1 MELSK
6 YVEALL
12 SAFEEEKPHARESAH
27 IGVSKTV
34 SILARIY
41 EKARNAVEFR
51 AEHLVRRAAIERIL
65 KRRII
70 LNGGAA
76 SVADNLVL
84 ELLWAKYTDSSLM
97 SDDKVREIHQI
108 VQRYLALKQHAFS
121 QGTTHGTISW
131 ETILG
136 LASSEIEDAIVSAK
150 KREALTN
157 FFYHAIR
164 PKIQLPGVE
173 ERYVNMQAY
182 IAVERAFAQS
192 DDALI
197 NYELMKFIQPGWFG
211 LTSDKVKDETPVL
224 LENLLLIQKGIKD
237 PIGEP
242 LARYVRKQTP
252 PFLLLRDFFLEHN
265 EKARSIV
272 TQPEELERKLAEI
285 AHKRYQ
291 EIGAKVRRS
300 VIRSI
305 IYIFLTKMVF
315 ALALEVPVDIFITK
329 HVSYLA
335 LGINMIFPPL
345 LLFLVAGFVS
355 VPGPDNTHRLVE
367 RIKSILYHFDSLKE
381 EKGMFIANPAVR
393 RPVLT
398 GIFSIFYLFAFLFSF
413 GIISYVLTRL
423 QFNFASQIIFVF
435 FITLVS
441 FFAYRIRSSAKEYEM
456 SDQQGFLAPVADF
469 FFLPILRVGHVL
481 SREIAKLNIFIFFF
495 DFILEAPLKVIFEV
509 VEEWIRFVRTKKEEI
524 V

>member
-1 MELSK
+1 MELST
-6 YVEALL
+6 YVEGLL

-70 LNGGAA
+70 LDGGSA

-108 VQRYLALKQHAFS
+108 VQRYLTLKQH
-121 QGTTHGTISW
+121 GHGSISW

-164 PKIQLPGVE
+164 PKIQLPAVE
-173 ERYVNMQAY
+173 ERYVNMQVY

-211 LTSDKVKDETPVL
+211 LSADNVKNETPIL
-224 LENLLLIQKGIKD
+224 LENLLLIEKGIKD

-252 PFLLLRDFFLEHN
+252 PFLLIRDFFLEHN
-265 EKARSIV
+265 EKSRAIV
-272 TQPEELERKLAEI
+272 TQPTELETKLAEI

-300 VIRSI
+300 VVRSI

-329 HVSYLA
+329 HISYLA
-335 LGINMIFPPL
+335 LGINLIFPPL
-345 LLFLVAGFVS
+345 LLFLVAGFVA

-381 EKGMFIANPAVR
+381 EKGLFNAKPSVR

-398 GIFSIFYLFAFLFSF
+398 GIFSMFYLFAFLFSF

-456 SDQQGFLAPVADF
+456 SDQQGFLAPIADF